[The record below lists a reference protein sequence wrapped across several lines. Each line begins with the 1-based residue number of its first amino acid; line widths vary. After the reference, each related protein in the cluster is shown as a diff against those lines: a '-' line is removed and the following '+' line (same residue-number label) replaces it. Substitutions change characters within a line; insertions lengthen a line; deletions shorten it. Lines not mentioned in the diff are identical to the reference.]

1 MRTVLLATSAD
12 HPALHADDLP
22 LVRALA
28 PLGFRAQPRIWN
40 AAGLAWD
47 DPVVIRSV
55 WDYHLHAPEFL
66 AWAKRVSARVP
77 MLNPFALVEWN
88 SHKTYLRDLAA
99 RGVATVPTLWVEH
112 GVAPALDD
120 ELDARG
126 WGEIVIKPAVS
137 ASAHGAKRFTR
148 DRRADA
154 RAHCTALAA
163 RGTVIVQPY
172 LSSVEGYGE
181 RSFIHIE
188 GEFTHGVKR
197 QAVLSAP
204 FEMDAPAP
212 RVEPSD
218 LEGALCTSALAALPE
233 RPLYA
238 RIDMAPD
245 DSGAPRLMELELIE
259 PRLYLREEPSA
270 ATKMARGIVAR
281 LSATH

>member
-1 MRTVLLATSAD
+1 MRTILLATSAD

-22 LVRALA
+22 LVRALE
-28 PLGFRAQPRIWN
+28 PLGFRAEPRIWN
-40 AAGLAWD
+40 APGIAWD
-47 DPVVIRSV
+47 HPVVIRSV

-66 AWAKRVSARVP
+66 AWAERVSARVP

-88 SHKTYLRDLAA
+88 SHKTYLRDLAG
-99 RGVATVPTLWVEH
+99 RGVATVPTLWVED
-112 GVAPALDD
+112 GVAPPLDD

-148 DRRADA
+148 ERRAEA
-154 RAHCTALAA
+154 RAHLLELAA

-197 QAVLSAP
+197 QAVLSMP
-204 FEMDAPAP
+204 FEMEAPAP
-212 RVEPSD
+212 RVEPTD
-218 LEGALCTSALAALPE
+218 PERALCAAALGALTE

-245 DSGAPRLMELELIE
+245 DRGAPRLMELELIE
-259 PRLYLREEPSA
+259 PRLYLREEQSA
-270 ATKMARGIVAR
+270 AVKMARGIVAR
-281 LSATH
+281 LSATD